1 MTEREYDTAFDNP
14 NGERPYMVYP
24 KIFGDNRGYFTE
36 VLAGD
41 DMLGLKQINRS
52 SSCQLAVRGLHAQS
66 GAHCQSK
73 IVEALTIPIFD
84 IIIDARPDSKTF
96 GLVSV
101 YLLDPVK
108 QNKLFVPHGFLHGFA
123 VPKHE
128 SNADA
133 VFMYYCDETYC
144 TESELHVS
152 PMSLLPRLASS
163 LASSPEHKPFV
174 AMLEDTSN
182 LVLSEKD
189 LSSEDYDKQ
198 MGQILAEYN
207 ETGKLWYKA

>member
-1 MTEREYDTAFDNP
+1 M
-14 NGERPYMVYP
+14 
-24 KIFGDNRGYFTE
+24 
-36 VLAGD
+36 
-41 DMLGLKQINRS
+41 
-52 SSCQLAVRGLHAQS
+52 
-66 GAHCQSK
+66 
-73 IVEALTIPIFD
+73 
-84 IIIDARPDSKTF
+84 
-96 GLVSV
+96 
-101 YLLDPVK
+101 
-108 QNKLFVPHGFLHGFA
+108 PHGFLHGFA

-144 TESELHVS
+144 KESELHAS
-152 PMSLLPRLASS
+152 PMSLLPKLASS

-174 AMLEDTSN
+174 AMLEDMSN